1 MDTLRLFVADDHR
14 LMLSATTR
22 ALGDA
27 PDLEIVGQA
36 TDGSQVLPGVRET
49 RPDVVLL
56 DLRMPELDGLGCL
69 ARLRTHHPEVCVV
82 ILSSSSDAE
91 SIEAARAAGAAAYVV
106 KTIDPGN
113 LAAAIRNAAR
123 GDAFAVSGAPRQ
135 AEGNEAG
142 LSEREAMVLAAIARG
157 LSNAE
162 VARSLW
168 ISDQTVKFHLRNI
181 YKKLGVSNRTEAARY
196 AYPADLDKRAKA
208 SG

>member
-1 MDTLRLFVADDHR
+1 MNTLRLFVADDHR

-22 ALGDA
+22 ALADA

-36 TDGSQVLPGVRET
+36 IDGSQVLPGVRET
-49 RPDVVLL
+49 GPHVVLL

-82 ILSSSSDAE
+82 ILSSASDGE
-91 SIEAARAAGAAAYVV
+91 SIEAARVAGAAAYVV
-106 KTIDPGN
+106 KTIDPSN
-113 LAAAIRNAAR
+113 LASAIRSAAR
-123 GDAFAVSGAPRQ
+123 GDAFAVWGAPQ
-135 AEGNEAG
+135 PSEGDGSG
-142 LSEREAMVLAAIARG
+142 LSDREAMVLAAIARG

-196 AYPADLDKRAKA
+196 AYPAGLDKSAEAR
-208 SG
+208 G